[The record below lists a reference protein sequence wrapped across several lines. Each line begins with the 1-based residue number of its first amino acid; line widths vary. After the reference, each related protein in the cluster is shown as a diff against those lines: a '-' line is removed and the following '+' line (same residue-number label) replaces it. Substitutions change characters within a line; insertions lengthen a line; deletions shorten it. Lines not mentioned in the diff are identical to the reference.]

1 MLRNTHSFKWAQA
14 GQGPSSQAP
23 KKLKVYCGYW
33 LLDSPLVDKQYVLY
47 INVHEH
53 YCIKNISVVVVLN
66 SWAAYA

>member
-1 MLRNTHSFKWAQA
+1 MLRNTHSFKQAQA

-53 YCIKNISVVVVLN
+53 YCISTIFVLKMFL
-66 SWAAYA
+66 SLQL